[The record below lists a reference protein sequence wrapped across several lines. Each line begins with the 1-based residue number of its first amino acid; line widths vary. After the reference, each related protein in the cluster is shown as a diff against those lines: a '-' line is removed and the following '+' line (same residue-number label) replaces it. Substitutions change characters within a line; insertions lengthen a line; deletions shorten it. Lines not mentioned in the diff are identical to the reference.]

1 MWFLAAYL
9 ICILKLKKKKKITN
23 ALSFLERRNRC
34 FLLEQ
39 HHFSH
44 KFLTIF
50 NSRLHNFYFVKNTR
64 GSIYLFIVHMVI
76 IVQDTWSSIIWC
88 AQCQCLLLRSVLE
101 LPYDLISL
109 LKMWFKSSIYT
120 FDLIILQAIKI
131 FSDVRPPGIYK
142 PEYIDALYAFYHEK
156 KPEMIVC
163 PPTPEWKRTPELVD
177 LNGEAMPDD
186 DDDGVPGSPLHVWVI
201 LKVNSNILAFI
212 DISYYMN
219 RLLNF
224 CCVFMLV
231 LFPISY

>member
-1 MWFLAAYL
+1 
-9 ICILKLKKKKKITN
+9 
-23 ALSFLERRNRC
+23 
-34 FLLEQ
+34 
-39 HHFSH
+39 
-44 KFLTIF
+44 
-50 NSRLHNFYFVKNTR
+50 
-64 GSIYLFIVHMVI
+64 
-76 IVQDTWSSIIWC
+76 
-88 AQCQCLLLRSVLE
+88 
-101 LPYDLISL
+101 
-109 LKMWFKSSIYT
+109 
-120 FDLIILQAIKI
+120 
-131 FSDVRPPGIYK
+131 
-142 PEYIDALYAFYHEK
+142 LYAFYHEK